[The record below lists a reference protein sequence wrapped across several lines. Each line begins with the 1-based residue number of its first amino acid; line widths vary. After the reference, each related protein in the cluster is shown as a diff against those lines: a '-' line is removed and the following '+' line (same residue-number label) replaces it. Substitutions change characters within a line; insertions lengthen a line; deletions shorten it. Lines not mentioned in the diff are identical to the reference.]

1 MFTTTPTKGAPTIM
15 TTLIKAILHA
25 LITILLLIPLVGYGM
40 LTRELW
46 ASPEYGA
53 WFFAIVWQ
61 FIITAA
67 LIGFYAWIYDIHSL

>member
-1 MFTTTPTKGAPTIM
+1 M

-53 WFFAIVWQ
+53 WFFAIIFQ
-61 FIITAA
+61 FIITVA
-67 LIGFYAWIYDIHSL
+67 LLIFYAWAYDAADTFPD

>member
-1 MFTTTPTKGAPTIM
+1 M

-46 ASPEYGA
+46 AATENGA
-53 WFFAIVWQ
+53 WFFAIIFQ
-61 FIITAA
+61 FIITGI
-67 LIGFYAWIYDIHSL
+67 LWISYRIA